1 VFHKKAALF
10 SKGGFFFADIML
22 GGVARKMNVISGLE
36 VSGGTDG

>member
-10 SKGGFFFADIML
+10 SKGGFFFAGIMH
-22 GGVARKMNVISGLE
+22 GGAVSEMNALSVLE